1 MKLVAAAA
9 AFLLGTAVAL
19 GFGLAPGL
27 NIPAA
32 AFYLL
37 LAASIIGIAGALLAR
52 RRLGVGLLLLIALLG
67 MWRGGHSAAVDI
79 RDGWHG
85 APETPGVVTIE
96 GDLLTDP
103 APANFNTRLRLDVVA
118 TTVGGKRNDAVFKV
132 DVFADRLADTAD
144 SGTTGR
150 PVNGFRYGD
159 RYIVSGPYEPYLP
172 EAVRARRQAGFRQ
185 RR

>member
-1 MKLVAAAA
+1 MAAAA

-37 LAASIIGIAGALLAR
+37 LAASIIGVAGALLAR
-52 RRLGVGLLLLIALLG
+52 RRLGLGLLLLIALLG

-85 APETPGVVTIE
+85 APANSGH
-96 GDLLTDP
+96 GD
-103 APANFNTRLRLDVVA
+103 
-118 TTVGGKRNDAVFKV
+118 G
-132 DVFADRLADTAD
+132 
-144 SGTTGR
+144 
-150 PVNGFRYGD
+150 
-159 RYIVSGPYEPYLP
+159 
-172 EAVRARRQAGFRQ
+172 
-185 RR
+185 